1 MRRVEEQSARTFM
14 LRTLSDCLISWRYIF
29 VTPRQRLKKV
39 KGLVEKNR
47 VSSALR
53 GWVVLIT
60 QRLKHRCVVYEQRV
74 RTMMDLAMRIMHAWR
89 SYTKEKG
96 VTRSRKECLL
106 RLKQSNMC
114 LLAFKAW
121 KISLVALRENNLEM
135 MVNRLVCR
143 TAMRVGMRNMNNAA
157 RASAHHIEV
166 MKISCLSKWRPY
178 MRYRRVLYQLNRKS
192 IKHYFLPLVRKSI
205 LLLRMLVRWRAIR
218 DFRALSLKV
227 PCQNLKLHIAL
238 RRWHRVASRSG
249 QYRFKMN
256 LMIRREERRIKGGS
270 HWGGG
275 SDTPAMAGSSWKASR
290 VVCGQLTG
298 RSIGGKV
305 VQVTRLMNS
314 DNKTPTKARC
324 NLDPF
329 DEDVD
334 NSDKYK
340 DNEGEYKGNAESWM
354 MMINGKQRRMNTLSL
369 GGIRLIST
377 ASPSPCLSTS
387 TPAGIYIHV
396 YTDIYIYICIY
407 VCICVHINSFSANQH
422 PLHLTF
428 TPNLYPPL
436 LM

>member
-14 LRTLSDCLISWRYIF
+14 LRTLSDCLISWRYVF

-39 KGLVEKNR
+39 KGLIERNR
-47 VSSALR
+47 ISSALR

-74 RTMMDLAMRIMHAWR
+74 RTMMDLAMRIMHAWT
-89 SYTKEKG
+89 SYAKEKG
-96 VTRSRKECLL
+96 VTRSRKEGLL

-121 KISLVALRENNLEM
+121 KKSLLALRENNLEI
-135 MVNRLVCR
+135 MVNRLMCR
-143 TAMRVGMRNMNNAA
+143 NAMRVGIRNMINAA

-178 MRYRRVLYQLNRKS
+178 MKYRRVLYQLNRKS

-205 LLLRMLVRWRAIR
+205 LLLRLLVRWRAIR
-218 DFRALSLKV
+218 DSRTSFLKV
-227 PCQNLKLHIAL
+227 PCQNFRLHIAL
-238 RRWHRVASRSG
+238 KRWHRVANKSI

-275 SDTPAMAGSSWKASR
+275 SDISAMAGSSWKASR

-305 VQVTRLMNS
+305 VQVTRLLNS

-324 NLDPF
+324 NLNPF
-329 DEDVD
+329 DETVD

-340 DNEGEYKGNAESWM
+340 DNVGDYKGNAESWI
-354 MMINGKQRRMNTLSL
+354 MMIKGRRRRMDTLSL
-369 GGIRLIST
+369 GGIRLISS
-377 ASPSPCLSTS
+377 ASPCLSSYTL
-387 TPAGIYIHV
+387 AGIYMHV
-396 YTDIYIYICIY
+396 YMDIYVYIY
-407 VCICVHINSFSANQH
+407 V
-422 PLHLTF
+422 
-428 TPNLYPPL
+428 
-436 LM
+436 